1 MALGVAGVAG
11 LTVSACTGGDS
22 VSGERQPKRPA
33 ALAPD
38 VAVATSALA
47 EIRAARTAASSTLSR
62 FPASRSRLA
71 PLVGMHQAH
80 EASLANAVPDRA
92 GTAGTTAAPAPYVVP
107 LRSDAAFRRLA
118 AREQQLRT
126 TLESLALEA
135 RSGDFARLLA
145 SMAAGV
151 GQRLVGWPT

>member
-1 MALGVAGVAG
+1 MALGVAGVVG
-11 LTVSACTGGDS
+11 LTASACSGGDS

-33 ALAPD
+33 TLAPD

-47 EIRAARTAASSTLSR
+47 EIRATRTAASSTLSR

-71 PLVGMHQAH
+71 PLLGMHQAH

-92 GTAGTTAAPAPYVVP
+92 ETSATPAPYVVP
-107 LRSDAAFRRLA
+107 LRSDVAFRRLA
-118 AREQQLRT
+118 TREQQLRA

-151 GQRLVGWPT
+151 SQRLVGWPT